1 MTTASNPTV
10 TPAAA
15 HAHCR
20 CGAFRFESASPPILQ
35 LVCHCSQCREV
46 SGRPFSN
53 FSFFKVRDTQTSG
66 AHRTVAFT
74 AASGARTV
82 REVQIVIDARRV
94 TRDDLLVLGQT
105 LARFRGPCPAYV
117 HVVREQY
124 ETRIALAKLPVAAT
138 HELVAALAER
148 IAGAEARFIS

>member
-15 HAHCR
+15 VR
-20 CGAFRFESASPPILQ
+20 MGGCGAFRFESASPPILQ

-74 AASGARTV
+74 AESGARTV
-82 REVQIVIDARRV
+82 REVCEACGDMLIDRTEGFPKVVGVVHEALDPALPFKPLHHVWADSRLADTVLPSDV
-94 TRDDLLVLGQT
+94 TVYPKG
-105 LARFRGPCPAYV
+105 
-117 HVVREQY
+117 
-124 ETRIALAKLPVAAT
+124 
-138 HELVAALAER
+138 
-148 IAGAEARFIS
+148 AG

>member
-82 REVQIVIDARRV
+82 REVCEACGDMLIDRTEGFPKVVGVVHEALDPALPFKPLHHVWADSRLADTVLPPDV
-94 TRDDLLVLGQT
+94 TVYPKG
-105 LARFRGPCPAYV
+105 
-117 HVVREQY
+117 
-124 ETRIALAKLPVAAT
+124 
-138 HELVAALAER
+138 
-148 IAGAEARFIS
+148 AG

>member
-1 MTTASNPTV
+1 MTTAPNPTV
-10 TPAAA
+10 TPAAS

-82 REVQIVIDARRV
+82 REVCEACGDMLIDR
-94 TRDDLLVLGQT
+94 TEGYPKIIGLV
-105 LARFRGPCPAYV
+105 
-117 HVVREQY
+117 
-124 ETRIALAKLPVAAT
+124 
-138 HELVAALAER
+138 AER
-148 IAGAEARFIS
+148 IAQPFTFEPQHHVWADSKLPGVVIPEGAKVFARGATG